1 MLLLFATHRQELMLA
16 RGESALILPIGA
28 GAFIP
33 QGLRS
38 RDQRP
43 TIFKDR
49 SSTNSEDKGKN
60 YKKPLMHDRVFGPN
74 FIFTRNKTPV
84 LYQGTIRN
92 KCSPRT
98 CSAPHPVAAIYHAES
113 LFAKPLF
120 TTERYMWK
128 KKIQPNCEK
137 YIADYIVSLFF
148 ICFDIFGKQ
157 FD

>member
-49 SSTNSEDKGKN
+49 SSTNSEDKGK
-60 YKKPLMHDRVFGPN
+60 KL
-74 FIFTRNKTPV
+74 
-84 LYQGTIRN
+84 
-92 KCSPRT
+92 
-98 CSAPHPVAAIYHAES
+98 
-113 LFAKPLF
+113 
-120 TTERYMWK
+120 
-128 KKIQPNCEK
+128 
-137 YIADYIVSLFF
+137 
-148 ICFDIFGKQ
+148 
-157 FD
+157 